1 MELLSDQID
10 FERQKSEDFKIE
22 LATLQ
27 KQSAEIAELD
37 GLLLPNF
44 FYQQKILCVHFCL
57 FCYFVFS
64 IIIFNIF
71 IKISRKQ
78 ITRVLFKYSNRYI

>member
-44 FYQQKILCVHFCL
+44 FYQQKILCVHFFVLLFCL
-57 FCYFVFS
+57 FAY
-64 IIIFNIF
+64 N
-71 IKISRKQ
+71 
-78 ITRVLFKYSNRYI
+78 L